1 MRKLEENGYVD
12 RMVSDLDIE
21 YAIQNP
27 PEDTRAWTRGNLI
40 SSKKIKYARWH
51 KVIMKNEEEIYIEN
65 PYKHTRDDNSLE
77 DILNK

>member
-1 MRKLEENGYVD
+1 MLEEKEYVD
-12 RMVSDLDIE
+12 RMVSDLDIN

-40 SSKKIKYARWH
+40 SSKKINEVRWH
-51 KVIMKNEEEIYIEN
+51 KIIMKNETKICIEN